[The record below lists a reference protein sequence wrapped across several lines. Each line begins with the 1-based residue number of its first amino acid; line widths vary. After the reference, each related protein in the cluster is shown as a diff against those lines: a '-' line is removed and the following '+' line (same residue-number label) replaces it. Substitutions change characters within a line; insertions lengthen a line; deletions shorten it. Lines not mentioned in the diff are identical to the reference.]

1 MILNHLQ
8 NGFLQKKILDAGYDD
23 GDYCEKF
30 IKYDSL
36 DAPAKMLDLV
46 LYGKEDGMVV
56 EDYSENIQKP
66 RRVIHPSKVTGRS
79 DLEAVSKYAQKNDIV
94 QFEKKWFKK
103 NLSCILHDE
112 YNESFDYVIIT
123 NTTPR
128 TYLEEALVKFKY
140 KPVIERLKERELK
153 RTFPRLK
160 VQPVYIRKFNAASEG
175 CSVNN
180 AEKKDYTS
188 GIN

>member
-1 MILNHLQ
+1 MRI
-8 NGFLQKKILDAGYDD
+8 
-23 GDYCEKF
+23 KF
-30 IKYDSL
+30 TY
-36 DAPAKMLDLV
+36 
-46 LYGKEDGMVV
+46 
-56 EDYSENIQKP
+56 
-66 RRVIHPSKVTGRS
+66 T
-79 DLEAVSKYAQKNDIV
+79 QKNDIV

-180 AEKKDYTS
+180 AEKKNYPFEMS
-188 GIN
+188 VKIKGFFV